1 MTTEEITA
9 MKAELCSKTHYDFN
23 DLVHI
28 MTLLRSPG
36 GCLWDIEQTHESIR
50 DNLIEEAYEVVEAI
64 DNNDLHLM
72 QEELGDLLL
81 QVIFQARI
89 AEEEEAFDITNV
101 VNDICKKLVHRH
113 PHVFG
118 SVVAHTAEE
127 MLANWEKIK
136 IEEKQRETLV
146 SRLEAV
152 PPQLPALLRASKI
165 AKKTAFFF
173 GPETLDEAYA
183 DVRSALDR
191 LEKAEANQKETE
203 TGRFLYAASVLC
215 RQLSVSGEAALTA
228 EIKSKINK
236 IRRAEALTEIPL
248 EELSKEE
255 RDALRRRLAE
265 LD

>member
-9 MKAELCSKTHYDFN
+9 LKAELCAKTQYDFD

-36 GCLWDIEQTHESIR
+36 GCLWDMEQTHESIR

-64 DNNDLHLM
+64 DNKDLTLM

-89 AEEEEAFDITNV
+89 AEEENAFDISNV
-101 VNDICKKLVHRH
+101 VSDICAKLVHRH

-118 SVVAHTAEE
+118 SVVAKTAEE

-173 GPETLDEAYA
+173 GPESAQEAYT
-183 DVRSALDR
+183 DVRSALDA
-191 LEKAEANQKETE
+191 LENAKEGDKEAEM
-203 TGRFLYAASVLC
+203 GRFLYAASVLC
-215 RQLSVSGEAALTA
+215 RRLSISGEATLTG
-228 EIKSKINK
+228 EINNKIGV
-236 IRRAEALTEIPL
+236 IRRAEAMTEIPL
-248 EELSKEE
+248 EELTKEE

>member
-1 MTTEEITA
+1 MTTEEISS
-9 MKAELCSKTHYDFN
+9 MKAELTAKTHYDFS

-64 DNNDLHLM
+64 DNNDLPLM

-81 QVIFQARI
+81 QVIFQSRI
-89 AEEEEAFDITNV
+89 AEEEKAFDITNV

-118 SVVAHTAEE
+118 TVVANTAEE

-173 GPETLDEAYA
+173 GPESLDEAYA
-183 DVRSALDR
+183 DLRRALDA
-191 LEKAEANQKETE
+191 LERADEAEKEAA

-228 EIKSKINK
+228 EIKNK
-236 IRRAEALTEIPL
+236 IDTVRRAEALTEIPL
-248 EELSKEE
+248 EDLTREE